1 MSLTEYNKKRDFH
14 KTAEPKGK
22 QLSRTGHLF
31 VVQKHAASHLHY
43 DFRLEFDGVLKSWA
57 VPKGPSLDPAIKA
70 LAMQVEDHPVDYGD
84 FEGIIPAGEYGGG
97 TVMVWDHGTW
107 EAVEDPR
114 EGFRRGSLKF
124 ELRGKKLKG
133 SWALVRMRVEKGR
146 AQWLLIK
153 HKDKY
158 AQPGDGHG
166 LTERATKSVLT
177 GRTLEQIAVQKKR
190 VWVRNGEE
198 PVARSSPRNS
208 STKTRKPVPRKKKPT
223 TSGTVKRTTKTRA
236 TSRTKRKPRTTAKR
250 KAEDGSSPASMPAGS
265 IRGAMPENFTP
276 QLATLEALPPAGD
289 DWLHELK
296 FDGYRLLAV
305 GGGRR
310 VRLLTRNG
318 NDWTEKFSHVADLLT
333 KEEFRGVIDG
343 EIVALD
349 DRGVSDFQ
357 SLQNALRDQRQDQSI
372 FFAFDLPFF
381 DGYDLRSVPLET
393 RKHKLKSVIEHFSSA
408 TRKVVRLS
416 EHVVGEGDAFF
427 RAACKRGLEGIVSK
441 RRDAPYVSLRSP
453 SWLKV
458 KCSGRQ
464 EFVVGG
470 FTEPGR
476 ARIGFGALLLGYFD
490 PNGLLRYCGKVGTGF
505 DSAQL
510 AELRKRLERLV
521 TAQCPYTAPPK
532 EAFRDVPTW
541 VEPKLVAEIEF
552 TEWTADGALRH
563 PSFQGLREDKEARE
577 VVREQTIREKLRNRP
592 AASGGPRV
600 TKRSS
605 VNAAKDSK
613 SEARIAGVRL
623 THPDRILF
631 PDVGV
636 TKLDLAAYYESVA
649 DWILPYVVGRPLT
662 LVRCP
667 EGASGECFYQKNWKD
682 NLPDE
687 IKSVLVSAVKKNE
700 RYVTIDGLEGL
711 ISLVQIGTL
720 EMHPWGSRND
730 KLEHPDQMIF
740 DLDPDPDVPWST
752 VRRGAEQIRDLLAEL
767 NLDAFVRTSGGKG
780 VHVVVPLA
788 RRNSWDEVKEFSH
801 DISYGLALHEPE
813 RYVAKMTKNLR
824 KGKIF
829 IDYLR
834 NQRGA
839 TSVASYST
847 RSRPTASVALPIGWD
862 ELSRIHGPA
871 DFTVAN
877 VPNRLRRLKHDPWKS
892 FFTTRQTLTSAIR
905 KAAAAF
911 AR

>member
-1 MSLTEYNKKRDFH
+1 MSLSEYHKKRDFR
-14 KTAEPKGK
+14 KTAEPEGK
-22 QLSRTGHLF
+22 QLRQSGYSF

-57 VPKGPSLDPAIKA
+57 VPKGPSFDPAVKA
-70 LAMQVEDHPVDYGD
+70 LAMQVEDHPVDYGG
-84 FEGIIPAGEYGGG
+84 FEGIIPVGEYGGG

-107 EAVEDPR
+107 DPLEDPR

-133 SWALVRMRVEKGR
+133 SWALVRMRIEKGR

-158 AQPGDGHG
+158 AKPGDGHG

-190 VWVRNGEE
+190 VWGRNGEE
-198 PVARSSPRNS
+198 PGANSNRRAS
-208 STKTRKPVPRKKKPT
+208 STKPRKTARSTKKPT
-223 TSGTVKRTTKTRA
+223 TSGTLKRTAKTRA
-236 TSRTKRKPRTTAKR
+236 TSRTKRKPRSAAKR
-250 KAEDGSSPASMPAGS
+250 KAEDGNSPSWMPAGAV
-265 IRGAMPENFTP
+265 RGWMPDDFTP
-276 QLATLEALPPAGD
+276 QLATLDALPPAGD

-305 GGGRR
+305 GDGRR
-310 VRLLTRNG
+310 VRLLTRKG
-318 NDWTEKFSHVADLLT
+318 NDWTEKFSHVAEVLK
-333 KEEFRGVIDG
+333 KEGFRGTIDG

-357 SLQNALRDQRQDQSI
+357 SLQNAVRDHRQDQLI
-372 FFAFDLPFF
+372 YFAFDLPFF
-381 DGYDLRSVPLET
+381 AGYDLRSVPLET
-393 RKHKLKSVIEHFSSA
+393 RKQKLTSVIGHFSSA
-408 TRKVVRLS
+408 ARKAVRLS
-416 EHVVGEGDAFF
+416 EHVAGEGVSFF
-427 RAACKRGLEGIVSK
+427 RTACKRGLEGIVSK

-470 FTEPGR
+470 FTKPAG
-476 ARIGFGALLLGYFD
+476 ARVGFGALLLGYFETS
-490 PNGLLRYCGKVGTGF
+490 GTFRYCGKVGTGF

-510 AELRKRLERLV
+510 ADLRKRLEHLV
-521 TAQCPYTAPPK
+521 TAHCPYADPPK
-532 EAFRDVPTW
+532 EVFRGTPTW

-577 VVREQTIREKLRNRP
+577 VVREQTIREKLRKRSEPSNRTR
-592 AASGGPRV
+592 A

-605 VNAAKDSK
+605 AGAAKVSN
-613 SEARIAGVRL
+613 SEIYVAGVRL

-631 PDVGV
+631 SEVGI
-636 TKLDLAAYYESVA
+636 TKFDLATYYESVA
-649 DWILPYVVGRPLT
+649 DRILPFVVDRPLT

-667 EGASGECFYQKNWKD
+667 EGESGECFYQKNWKE

-711 ISLVQIGTL
+711 VSLVQIGTL
-720 EMHPWGSRND
+720 EIHPWGSRND
-730 KLEHPDQMIF
+730 KLDHPDQMIF
-740 DLDPDPDVPWST
+740 DLDPDSDVPWST

-767 NLDAFVRTSGGKG
+767 ELEAFVRTSGGKG
-780 VHVVVPLA
+780 LHVVVPLA

-801 DISYGLALHEPE
+801 DISHGLARHEPE
-813 RYVAKMTKNLR
+813 RYVAKMTKSLR

-829 IDYLR
+829 VDYLR

-847 RSRPTASVALPIGWD
+847 RNRPTASVALPIGWD
-862 ELSRIHGPA
+862 ELRRIHGPA
-871 DFTVAN
+871 EFTVAN
-877 VPNRLRRLKHDPWKS
+877 VPDRLRRLKRDPWKT
-892 FFTTRQTLTSAIR
+892 FFTPRQSLTAAIR
-905 KAAAAF
+905 KAASSF
-911 AR
+911 AG